1 MLQIWSFNLLIKAII
16 LSPVSHYFLTKEMYL
31 CIFTSLYQP
40 PKRCSYEM
48 LNSNTFLRGEMKWKF
63 GSHAGW
69 CLEMLLSIMSFSG
82 KPINIGPK
90 SYIIGQEQFLSLDA
104 TDVWTTWKMIDLQSI
119 LQSQSLMR
127 WLSATWR
134 KSGA

>member
-1 MLQIWSFNLLIKAII
+1 MLQRWSFNLLIKAI

-63 GSHAGW
+63 GSLAGW

-90 SYIIGQEQFLSLDA
+90 PYNRTRAVFESWCNGCLNNVKD
-104 TDVWTTWKMIDLQSI
+104 DLQSI